1 MLDYERVFW
10 LLQLLFGLTLLYPWH
25 PTWPKAWWLVHLPLM
40 LVPLWLYYETLMPRE
55 MNIRVDLLL
64 IFPEFAVAAAVY
76 LCRLL
81 LFASWRRRR
90 SRESESIRAA
100 LTPRGPTGRDRRAP

>member
-10 LLQLLFGLTLLYPWH
+10 LIQLMFGLSLLYPWH
-25 PTWPKAWWLVHLPLM
+25 PSWPKAWWLVHLPLM

-100 LTPRGPTGRDRRAP
+100 LASVGPAGRDRRAP